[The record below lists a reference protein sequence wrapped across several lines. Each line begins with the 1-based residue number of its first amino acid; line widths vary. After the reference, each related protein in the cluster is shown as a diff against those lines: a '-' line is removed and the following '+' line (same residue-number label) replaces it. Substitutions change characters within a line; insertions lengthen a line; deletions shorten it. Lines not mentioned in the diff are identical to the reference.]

1 MLDHLKNTDPDIFN
15 ALVGETSR
23 QNHTLEMIASENF
36 TSLAVLEAM
45 GSVMTNKYA
54 EGYPGRR
61 YYGGCTFVDV
71 GEDLAIN
78 RAMELFKCGW
88 ANVQPHS
95 GSQANMAVY
104 MTLCR
109 PGDTVMGMNLS
120 HGGHLTHGSPI
131 NFSGQLYRIVAY
143 GVKKETGTLDYDEMA
158 KIARREKPKMIMAG
172 ASAYPR
178 FWDFAK
184 MREIADEVGA
194 YLVTDMAHF
203 AGLVAAE
210 VHPSPVPYSHAV
222 TTTTH
227 KTLRGPRGG
236 LIVTAAKGGDIMLPG
251 FDEPKKLRAAMNSMV
266 FPGIQ
271 GGPLMHV
278 IAAKAVCFKEA
289 LDPSFKEYAKQ
300 ILQNT
305 QAFAERMMEHGFNL
319 VSGGSDNH
327 LVLVDLHNKNITG
340 KDAEE
345 ALEASGITVNKNMV
359 PYDDQP
365 PMITSGIRVGT
376 PALTTKGM
384 KEKEM
389 RLIAD
394 MYNRVI
400 SDPGNEKSHTT
411 IRAEIE
417 EMNKAFPL
425 YPED

>member
-1 MLDHLKNTDPDIFN
+1 MLDHLKNTDPEIYN
-15 ALVGETSR
+15 ALVGETGR

-61 YYGGCTFVDV
+61 YYGGCTFVDI
-71 GEDLAIN
+71 GEDLAMN

-104 MTLCR
+104 MTFCR

-131 NFSGQLYRIVAY
+131 NFSGQLYRIVPY

-210 VHPSPVPYSHAV
+210 VHPSPIPYSHAV

-236 LIVTAAKGGDIMLPG
+236 LIVTAAKGGEIMLPG

-289 LDPSFKEYAKQ
+289 LEPSFKEYSKQ
-300 ILQNT
+300 ILKNT
-305 QAFAERMMEHGFNL
+305 QAFADRMMENGFNL

-327 LVLVDLHNKNITG
+327 LVLIDLHNKNITG

-359 PYDDQP
+359 PFDDQP

-389 RLIAD
+389 HIIAD

-400 SDPGNEKSHTT
+400 SDPGNEKLHKN
-411 IRAEIE
+411 IRGEIE
-417 EMNKAFPL
+417 EMNKSFPL
-425 YPED
+425 YPEE

>member
-1 MLDHLKNTDPDIFN
+1 MLDHLKNTDPEIYN
-15 ALVGETSR
+15 ALVGETGR

-61 YYGGCTFVDV
+61 YYGGCTFVDI
-71 GEDLAIN
+71 GEDLAMN

-104 MTLCR
+104 MTFCR

-131 NFSGQLYRIVAY
+131 NFSGQLYRIVPY

-210 VHPSPVPYSHAV
+210 VHPSPIPYSHAV

-236 LIVTAAKGGDIMLPG
+236 LIVTAAKGGEIMLPG

-289 LDPSFKEYAKQ
+289 LEPSFKEYSKQ
-300 ILQNT
+300 ILKNT
-305 QAFAERMMEHGFNL
+305 QAFADRMMENGFNL

-327 LVLVDLHNKNITG
+327 LVLIDLHNKNITG

-359 PYDDQP
+359 PFDDQP

-389 RLIAD
+389 HIIAD

-400 SDPGNEKSHTT
+400 SDPGNEKLHKT
-411 IRAEIE
+411 IRGEIE
-417 EMNKAFPL
+417 EMNKSFPL
-425 YPED
+425 YPEE

>member
-1 MLDHLKNTDPDIFN
+1 MLDYLKSTDPEIYN
-15 ALVGETSR
+15 AIVGERDR

-61 YYGGCTFVDV
+61 YYGGCAFVDV
-71 GEDLAIN
+71 GEDLARE
-78 RAMELFKCGW
+78 RAKRLFKCGW

-104 MTLCR
+104 LTLAK
-109 PGDTVMGMNLS
+109 PGDTIMGMDLS
-120 HGGHLTHGSPI
+120 HGGHLTHGSPV
-131 NFSGQLYRIVAY
+131 NFSGQLFRVVSY
-143 GVKKETGTLDYDEMA
+143 GVDKDTGMINYDEMA
-158 KIARREKPKMIMAG
+158 EIARKEKPKIIIGG

-184 MREIADEVGA
+184 MREIADEVNA
-194 YLVTDMAHF
+194 YLVVDMAHF
-203 AGLVAAE
+203 AGLVAGE
-210 VHPSPVPYSHAV
+210 VHPSPLPYSHVV

-236 LIVTAAKGGDIMLPG
+236 MLLTDTKGGEIELPG
-251 FDEPKKLRAAMNSMV
+251 FGKPKTLRAAFNSMV
-266 FPGIQ
+266 FPGTQ
-271 GGPLMHV
+271 GGPLMHI
-278 IAAKAVCFKEA
+278 IAAKAVAFKEA
-289 LDPSFKEYAKQ
+289 LEPSFKEYSAQIVKNAK
-300 ILQNT
+300 
-305 QAFAERMMEHGFNL
+305 AFAQRMMEYGFNL
-319 VSGGSDNH
+319 VSNGTDNH
-327 LVLVDLHNKNITG
+327 LVLIDLHNKNITG

-345 ALEASGITVNKNMV
+345 ALEKAGITVNKNMV

-384 KEKEM
+384 KEDEM
-389 RLIAD
+389 IKIAD
-394 MYNRVI
+394 MFNRII
-400 SDPGNEKSHTT
+400 SDPGNNKLQEA
-411 IRAEIE
+411 IRAEIVE
-417 EMNKAFPL
+417 LNKEFPL